1 MSLDYEESEFF
12 QQLQQWINLPTH
24 WLLNFSPTDDG
35 FLKRLDMLEDAEG
48 KLAFK
53 EGYRYL
59 RDIIRSREIRKKR
72 QFIMDTFPP
81 NTPDLLVWKRFF
93 DGLSDKLIHVA
104 FRMFALASLAKTR
117 VERIQSAAAAAD
129 ATARFHAQKKVKS
142 KDEILREVE
151 EANAARAQAFS
162 SGISEIA
169 KALEAEPDNKSLW
182 GKLAVYLDNAR
193 KDYLA
198 KAAQSVVFE
207 NQDVHV
213 RAKRELAKLLIEHG
227 APTAAEVV
235 LDGATLDPFA

>member
-1 MSLDYEESEFF
+1 MSLDDEERWFF
-12 QQLQQWINLPTH
+12 QQLQQMINLPTH

-53 EGYRYL
+53 EGYSYL
-59 RDIIRSREIRKKR
+59 RDIIKSGDIREKRK
-72 QFIMDTFPP
+72 FIIDRFPP
-81 NTPDLLVWKRFF
+81 NTPDLVVWKRYF
-93 DGLSDKLIHVA
+93 DNVSDKLIHVA

-117 VERIQSAAAAAD
+117 FERIQSAAAAAD

-142 KDEILREVE
+142 KDEMLRELE
-151 EANAARAQAFS
+151 EYNVARAQAFS

-169 KALEAEPDNKSLW
+169 KALEAEPDSNDLW

-198 KAAQSVVFE
+198 KAAQSVVFR
-207 NQDVHV
+207 NQEVHI
-213 RAKRELAKLLIEHG
+213 RTKRELAKLLIEHG
-227 APTAAEVV
+227 APTAAEIV
-235 LDGATLDPFA
+235 LDGATLDPFG